1 MIFATNKLKY
11 KYTYLEMRISMTI
24 SNKLTLSRI
33 IIIPIMIL
41 VILLPNLAT
50 ITTIFGL
57 SLGELLFALLFVIG
71 SITDFLDGY
80 LARKR
85 NEITTFGIFLDP
97 VADKLLT
104 ITAILYIVTEKTIY
118 NWWWTL
124 VVVILLR
131 EFLVM
136 AIRTIAAKEN
146 KVIAANIFGKIKTFI
161 TMISIILILFN
172 GFGLVSLIG
181 QVGQYII
188 DTTFYLAVLA
198 TLISGIIYLVENKEI
213 VFSD

>member
-1 MIFATNKLKY
+1 
-11 KYTYLEMRISMTI
+11 MTL
-24 SNKLTLSRI
+24 SNKITVSRI
-33 IIIPIMIL
+33 ILIPIMIL
-41 VILLPNLAT
+41 VILLPSLKNKL
-50 ITTIFGL
+50 IIFNL
-57 SLGELLFALLFVIG
+57 SLGELLFAVLFVIG
-71 SITDFLDGY
+71 SFTDFLDGY

-104 ITAILYIVTEKTIY
+104 LTAIMYIVTEKTVY

-131 EFLVM
+131 EFIVM

-146 KVIAANIFGKIKTFI
+146 KVIAANIFGKIKTVI

-172 GFGLVSLIG
+172 GFGLVQKLNNIG
-181 QVGQYII
+181 QYLLDG
-188 DTTFYLAVLA
+188 TFYLAVLA
-198 TLISGIIYLVENKEI
+198 TLISGIIYLVENREI
-213 VFSD
+213 VFTSK

>member
-1 MIFATNKLKY
+1 
-11 KYTYLEMRISMTI
+11 MTL
-24 SNKLTLSRI
+24 SNKITVSRI
-33 IIIPIMIL
+33 ILIPIMIL
-41 VILLPNLAT
+41 VILLPSLKNKL
-50 ITTIFGL
+50 IIFNL
-57 SLGELLFALLFVIG
+57 SLGELLFAVLFVIG
-71 SITDFLDGY
+71 SLTDFLDGY

-104 ITAILYIVTEKTIY
+104 LTAIMYIVTEKTVY

-131 EFLVM
+131 EFIVM

-146 KVIAANIFGKIKTFI
+146 KVIAANIFGKIKTVI

-172 GFGLVSLIG
+172 GFGLVQKLNNIG
-181 QVGQYII
+181 QYLLDG
-188 DTTFYLAVLA
+188 TFYLAVLA
-198 TLISGIIYLVENKEI
+198 TLISGIIYLVENREI
-213 VFSD
+213 VFTSK

>member
-11 KYTYLEMRISMTI
+11 KYTYLEKRIDMTL
-24 SNKLTLSRI
+24 SNKITLSRI

-41 VILLPNLAT
+41 VILLPSFKN
-50 ITTIFGL
+50 ITTIFSL
-57 SLGELLFALLFVIG
+57 SLGELLFGTLFVLG
-71 SITDFLDGY
+71 SFTDFLDGY

-85 NEITTFGIFLDP
+85 NEISTFGIFLDP

-104 ITAILYIVTEKTIY
+104 ITAILYIVVEKTIY

-146 KVIAANIFGKIKTFI
+146 KVIAANVFGKIKTVI

-172 GFGLVSLIG
+172 GFGLIDLLG
-181 QVGQYII
+181 NVGQYII
-188 DTTFYLAVLA
+188 DSTFYLAVIA
-198 TLISGIIYLVENKEI
+198 TLISGVIYLIENKEI
-213 VFSD
+213 VFSE